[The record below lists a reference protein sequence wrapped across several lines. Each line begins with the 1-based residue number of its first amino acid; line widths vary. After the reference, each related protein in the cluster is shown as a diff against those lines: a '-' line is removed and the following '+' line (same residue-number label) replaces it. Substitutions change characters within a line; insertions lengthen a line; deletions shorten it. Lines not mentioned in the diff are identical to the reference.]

1 MCLAGRDGGWLLEGL
16 VEGMDSRSI
25 MLMYRLRQGRM
36 DEKSK
41 SIRRKKKNFSALYLK
56 LRRYVDECN
65 EFLRHEKKICLWQN
79 VKNFFMFKLY
89 SLLYICI
96 NEYKSQFVTRKYIYI
111 LFINQFINKFIPNE
125 IKYLI

>member
-1 MCLAGRDGGWLLEGL
+1 MKKKKKSKFFIFNNHEEGIFPLRFFPSLVKQHAIATRGQACVTRNNSYCSLPRDKRIEGRFMRLAGRDGGWLLEGL

-41 SIRRKKKNFSALYLK
+41 SIRRKKKNFSALK

-65 EFLRHEKKICLWQN
+65 EFLE
-79 VKNFFMFKLY
+79 F
-89 SLLYICI
+89 
-96 NEYKSQFVTRKYIYI
+96 
-111 LFINQFINKFIPNE
+111 
-125 IKYLI
+125 

>member
-1 MCLAGRDGGWLLEGL
+1 MRLAGRDGGWLLEGL

-56 LRRYVDECN
+56 LRTYVDECN
-65 EFLRHEKKICLWQN
+65 EFLE
-79 VKNFFMFKLY
+79 F
-89 SLLYICI
+89 
-96 NEYKSQFVTRKYIYI
+96 
-111 LFINQFINKFIPNE
+111 
-125 IKYLI
+125 

>member
-1 MCLAGRDGGWLLEGL
+1 MRLAGRDGSWLLEGL

-41 SIRRKKKNFSALYLK
+41 SIRRKKKNFSALK

-65 EFLRHEKKICLWQN
+65 EFLE
-79 VKNFFMFKLY
+79 F
-89 SLLYICI
+89 
-96 NEYKSQFVTRKYIYI
+96 
-111 LFINQFINKFIPNE
+111 
-125 IKYLI
+125 

>member
-1 MCLAGRDGGWLLEGL
+1 MRLAGRDGGWLLEGL

-41 SIRRKKKNFSALYLK
+41 SICRKKKNFSALYLK

-65 EFLRHEKKICLWQN
+65 EFLE
-79 VKNFFMFKLY
+79 F
-89 SLLYICI
+89 
-96 NEYKSQFVTRKYIYI
+96 
-111 LFINQFINKFIPNE
+111 
-125 IKYLI
+125 

>member
-1 MCLAGRDGGWLLEGL
+1 MRLAGRDGGWLLEGL

-65 EFLRHEKKICLWQN
+65 EFLE
-79 VKNFFMFKLY
+79 F
-89 SLLYICI
+89 
-96 NEYKSQFVTRKYIYI
+96 
-111 LFINQFINKFIPNE
+111 
-125 IKYLI
+125 

>member
-1 MCLAGRDGGWLLEGL
+1 MRLAGRDGGWLLEGL

-65 EFLRHEKKICLWQN
+65 EFL
-79 VKNFFMFKLY
+79 
-89 SLLYICI
+89 
-96 NEYKSQFVTRKYIYI
+96 
-111 LFINQFINKFIPNE
+111 KF
-125 IKYLI
+125 

>member
-1 MCLAGRDGGWLLEGL
+1 MRLAGRDGGWLLEGL

-56 LRRYVDECN
+56 LRKYVDECN
-65 EFLRHEKKICLWQN
+65 EFLE
-79 VKNFFMFKLY
+79 F
-89 SLLYICI
+89 
-96 NEYKSQFVTRKYIYI
+96 
-111 LFINQFINKFIPNE
+111 
-125 IKYLI
+125 

>member
-1 MCLAGRDGGWLLEGL
+1 MRLAGRDGGWLLEGL
-16 VEGMDSRSI
+16 VEGMDFRSI

-65 EFLRHEKKICLWQN
+65 EFLE
-79 VKNFFMFKLY
+79 F
-89 SLLYICI
+89 
-96 NEYKSQFVTRKYIYI
+96 
-111 LFINQFINKFIPNE
+111 
-125 IKYLI
+125 